1 LRAKRSNRSPW
12 DCFAS
17 LATTGFGSFIF
28 WNTLKTSDLYIKA
41 NSESFLNR
49 NYRAMGL
56 LIGLC
61 YDLKTDYL
69 KAGFSASEVMEFDD
83 EETIIWLED
92 ALFQLG
98 HQVERIGN
106 GRELALCLVKGDRWD
121 LVFNIAEGL
130 KGRSREAQV
139 PAVCELFAQ
148 PYTFSDPLTCALT
161 LDKALAK
168 RVVRDRGLP
177 TAPFEV
183 VNTTAEATA
192 ASLPMPVFLKPV
204 AEGSSKGVTGRSLV
218 KEREELVSTYQVLRE
233 LFQQSVLVETFLPG
247 REVTVGII
255 GNGSNSHVVGVMEVI
270 LTGKTEA
277 FAYTTLNKDEYLERV
292 SYDLLID
299 PEPLAAQARQL
310 ALDVYH
316 TLGCRDAA
324 RVDLRCDASGVL
336 QFMEVNPLPGLHYIR
351 SDLVIMGRLGGVT
364 YTEIIAEI
372 VESAWQRYKC

>member
-1 LRAKRSNRSPW
+1 
-12 DCFAS
+12 
-17 LATTGFGSFIF
+17 
-28 WNTLKTSDLYIKA
+28 
-41 NSESFLNR
+41 
-49 NYRAMGL
+49 MGL

-61 YDLKTDYL
+61 YDLKADYL

-83 EETIIWLED
+83 EETIIGLED

-98 HQVERIGN
+98 HQVERVGN
-106 GRELALCLVKGDRWD
+106 GRELALCLAKGDRWD

-192 ASLPMPVFLKPV
+192 VSLPMPVFLKPV

-218 KEREELVSTYQVLRE
+218 KEREELVNTYQLLRE

-255 GNGSNSHVVGVMEVI
+255 GNGSNSRVVGVMEVI
-270 LTGKTEA
+270 FTGEAEA

-292 SYDLLID
+292 SYRLLID

-310 ALDVYH
+310 ALDIYH

-324 RVDLRCDASGVL
+324 RVDLRCDASDVL

-351 SDLVIMGRLGGVT
+351 SDLVIMGRLGDVT

>member
-1 LRAKRSNRSPW
+1 
-12 DCFAS
+12 
-17 LATTGFGSFIF
+17 
-28 WNTLKTSDLYIKA
+28 
-41 NSESFLNR
+41 
-49 NYRAMGL
+49 MGL

-61 YDLKTDYL
+61 YDLKADYL

-83 EETIIWLED
+83 EETIIGLED

-98 HQVERIGN
+98 HQVERVGN
-106 GRELALCLVKGDRWD
+106 GRELALCLAKGDRWD

-192 ASLPMPVFLKPV
+192 VSLPMPVFLKPV

-218 KEREELVSTYQVLRE
+218 KEREELVNTYQLLRE

-255 GNGSNSHVVGVMEVI
+255 GNGSNSRVVGVMEVI
-270 LTGKTEA
+270 LTGEAEA

-292 SYDLLID
+292 SYRLLID

-324 RVDLRCDASGVL
+324 RVDLRCDASDVL

-351 SDLVIMGRLGGVT
+351 SDLVIMGRLGDVT

>member
-1 LRAKRSNRSPW
+1 
-12 DCFAS
+12 
-17 LATTGFGSFIF
+17 
-28 WNTLKTSDLYIKA
+28 LYIKA
-41 NSESFLNR
+41 DRESFLTG

-56 LIGLC
+56 FIGLC
-61 YDLKTDYL
+61 YDLKADYL

-83 EETIIWLED
+83 EETIIGLET
-92 ALFQLG
+92 ALFELS
-98 HQVERIGN
+98 HQVERVGN
-106 GRELALCLVKGDRWD
+106 GRELALRLAKGDRWD

-130 KGRSREAQV
+130 QGRSREAQV

-161 LDKALAK
+161 LDKSLAK
-168 RVVRDRGLP
+168 IVVRDRGLP

-183 VNTTAEATA
+183 VNTTAEAA
-192 ASLPMPVFLKPV
+192 AVSLPMPLFLKPV

-218 KEREELVSTYQVLRE
+218 KEREELVNTYQVLYE
-233 LFQQSVLVETFLPG
+233 LFQQPVLVETFLPG
-247 REVTVGII
+247 REMTVGIV
-255 GNGSNSHVVGVMEVI
+255 GNGSNSRVVGVMEVI
-270 LTGKTEA
+270 FTGQTEA

-292 SYDLLID
+292 SYRLLID

-310 ALDVYH
+310 ALDAYH

-336 QFMEVNPLPGLHYIR
+336 QFMELNPLPGLHHIR
-351 SDLVIMGRLGGVT
+351 SDLPIMGRLGGVT

-372 VESAWQRYKC
+372 VDSAWQRYKG

>member
-1 LRAKRSNRSPW
+1 
-12 DCFAS
+12 
-17 LATTGFGSFIF
+17 
-28 WNTLKTSDLYIKA
+28 
-41 NSESFLNR
+41 
-49 NYRAMGL
+49 MGL
-56 LIGLC
+56 FIGLC
-61 YDLKTDYL
+61 YDLKADYL

-83 EETIIWLED
+83 EETIIGLET

-98 HQVERIGN
+98 HQVERVGN
-106 GRELALCLVKGDRWD
+106 GRELALRLAKGDRWD

-130 KGRSREAQV
+130 QGRSREAQV

-183 VNTTAEATA
+183 VSTTAEAA
-192 ASLPMPVFLKPV
+192 AVSLPMPLFLKPV

-218 KEREELVSTYQVLRE
+218 KEQEELVNAYQLLHE
-233 LFQQSVLVETFLPG
+233 LFQQPVLVETFLPG

-255 GNGSNSHVVGVMEVI
+255 GNGSNSRVVGVMEVI
-270 LTGKTEA
+270 FTGKTEA
-277 FAYTTLNKDEYLERV
+277 FAYTTLNKDEYLERI
-292 SYDLLID
+292 SYALLID

-324 RVDLRCDASGVL
+324 RLDLRCDASGVL
-336 QFMEVNPLPGLHYIR
+336 QFMEVNPLPGLHHIR

-372 VESAWQRYKC
+372 VESAWQRYKS

>member
-1 LRAKRSNRSPW
+1 
-12 DCFAS
+12 
-17 LATTGFGSFIF
+17 
-28 WNTLKTSDLYIKA
+28 
-41 NSESFLNR
+41 
-49 NYRAMGL
+49 MGL

-61 YDLKTDYL
+61 YDLKADYL

-83 EETIIWLED
+83 EETIIGLED

-98 HQVERIGN
+98 HQVERVGN
-106 GRELALCLVKGDRWD
+106 GRELALRLAKGDRWD

-183 VNTTAEATA
+183 LSTTIEAA
-192 ASLPMPVFLKPV
+192 AVSLPMPLFLKPV

-218 KEREELVSTYQVLRE
+218 KEQEELVNTYQLLRE

-255 GNGSNSHVVGVMEVI
+255 GNGSNSRVVGVMEVI
-270 LTGKTEA
+270 FTGEAEA

-292 SYDLLID
+292 SYRLLID
-299 PEPLAAQARQL
+299 IEPLAAQARQL

-324 RVDLRCDASGVL
+324 RVDLRCDASGAL

-351 SDLVIMGRLGGVT
+351 SDLVIMRRLADVT

>member
-1 LRAKRSNRSPW
+1 
-12 DCFAS
+12 
-17 LATTGFGSFIF
+17 
-28 WNTLKTSDLYIKA
+28 
-41 NSESFLNR
+41 
-49 NYRAMGL
+49 MGL

-83 EETIIWLED
+83 EETIIGLED

-98 HQVERIGN
+98 HQVERVGN
-106 GRELALCLVKGDRWD
+106 GRELALHLAKGDRWD

-177 TAPFEV
+177 TAPFKV
-183 VNTTAEATA
+183 VSSTAEATA
-192 ASLPMPVFLKPV
+192 VSLPMPVFLKPV
-204 AEGSSKGVTGRSLV
+204 AEGSSKGITGRSLV
-218 KEREELVSTYQVLRE
+218 KERQQLVNTYQLLRK

-255 GNGSNSHVVGVMEVI
+255 GNGSNSRVVGVMEVI
-270 LTGKTEA
+270 FTGEAEA

-292 SYDLLID
+292 SYRLLID
-299 PEPLAAQARQL
+299 PEPLAAQARHL

-324 RVDLRCDASGVL
+324 RVDLRCDASDVL

-351 SDLVIMGRLGGVT
+351 SDLVIMGRLGDVT

-372 VESAWQRYKC
+372 VESAWQRYKY

>member
-1 LRAKRSNRSPW
+1 
-12 DCFAS
+12 
-17 LATTGFGSFIF
+17 
-28 WNTLKTSDLYIKA
+28 
-41 NSESFLNR
+41 
-49 NYRAMGL
+49 MGL
-56 LIGLC
+56 FIGLC
-61 YDLKTDYL
+61 CDVKEDYL
-69 KAGFSASEVMEFDD
+69 NSGFSATDVMEFDD
-83 EETIIWLED
+83 EETIIGLED

-106 GRELALCLVKGDRWD
+106 GKALALRLAKGDRWD

-177 TAPFEV
+177 TAAFAV
-183 VNTTAEATA
+183 VNSTAEAQA
-192 ASLPMPVFLKPV
+192 VSLPLPLFLKPV
-204 AEGSSKGVTGRSLV
+204 AEGSSKGVTECSFV
-218 KEREELVSTYQVLRE
+218 KTQEELVTTCKILLEQ
-233 LFQQSVLVETFLPG
+233 FQQPILMETFLPG
-247 REVTVGII
+247 RELTVGIV
-255 GNGSNSHVVGVMEVI
+255 GNDSNSRIVGVMEVI
-270 LTGKTEA
+270 FTDQAETS
-277 FAYTTLNKDEYLERV
+277 AYTALNKDEYLERV
-292 SYDLLID
+292 SYRLLID
-299 PEPLAAQARQL
+299 SEPLAAQAKQL

-324 RVDLRCDASGVL
+324 RVDLRCDTSGVL
-336 QFMEVNPLPGLHYIR
+336 QFMEVNPLPGLNHIR
-351 SDLVIMGRLGGVT
+351 SDLVIMGRLAGVS